1 MKKTFIVTLLGII
14 FVTLSAAVNAQNYP
28 NKPVKVI
35 IPFPP
40 GGATD
45 IVGRAIAERLQ
56 ANLGQV
62 FIVENK
68 PGASGNIGVGE
79 VVRAVPDGYTLVI
92 GAPQTLT
99 INHQIIKSTP
109 FNPQR
114 DLAPIAIIASVP
126 NVLLVNN
133 KLPVKNAQ
141 ELIAYAKANPGKLSG
156 GSSSIGGTPHLSL
169 EFMKATYGLDIVH
182 VPYKGSAPA
191 LQDLIGGQINM
202 MFDNLP
208 AALQLINGGQIKA
221 LGVTTL
227 KRSASAPN
235 LPTLDESGMKGF
247 DSQGW
252 FALLAPAGTPPSVL
266 EKLNTEVNKIIK
278 TPEFRERMTKIGADT
293 VGGSIDEF
301 KARIKSET
309 ERWGKVIEFADI
321 KAD

>member
-1 MKKTFIVTLLGII
+1 MGKTFIVTLLG
-14 FVTLSAAVNAQNYP
+14 AVLLTFGGQALAQGYP

-56 ANLGQV
+56 NVLGQT

-68 PGASGNIGVGE
+68 PGASGNIGIGE
-79 VVRAVPDGYTLVI
+79 AIRAAPDGYTLVI
-92 GAPQTLT
+92 GSPQTLT

-109 FNPQR
+109 FNPQK
-114 DLAPIAIIASVP
+114 DLAPIIVVASVP
-126 NVLLVNN
+126 NVLIVNN
-133 KLPVKNAQ
+133 ELPVKNVQ

-156 GSSSIGGTPHLSL
+156 GSSSIGGSPHLAL
-169 EFMKATYGLDIVH
+169 ESMKATYGLDIVH

-191 LQDLIGGQINM
+191 LQDLVGGQISM

-208 AALQLINGGQIKA
+208 AALPLINGGKIKA

-227 KRSASAPN
+227 KRTASAPEIV
-235 LPTLDESGMKGF
+235 TLDESGMKGF

-252 FALLAPAGTPPSVL
+252 FALLAPAGTPTPIL
-266 EKLNTEVNKIIK
+266 DRINAEANKIIS
-278 TPEFRERMTKIGADT
+278 TPEFRERMTKVGADT

-309 ERWGKVIEFADI
+309 ERWGKVIQAADI
-321 KAD
+321 KAE

>member
-1 MKKTFIVTLLGII
+1 MKKTFIVT
-14 FVTLSAAVNAQNYP
+14 VLSTIVAMMSATINAQSYP
-28 NKPVKVI
+28 NRPVKVI

-79 VVRAVPDGYTLVI
+79 VVRAAPDGYTLVI

-114 DLAPIAIIASVP
+114 DLAPIVVIASVP

-169 EFMKATYGLDIVH
+169 EYMKATYGLDIVH

-235 LPTLDESGMKGF
+235 LPTLDESGMTGF

-278 TPEFRERMTKIGADT
+278 TPEFRERMNKVGADT

-309 ERWGKVIEFADI
+309 ERWSKVIEFADI
-321 KAD
+321 KAE